1 MTDHI
6 LVIGY
11 GDTGRSAV
19 NSVLASQSDARL
31 TVLDIDFLAAV
42 EATANGVA
50 AVVGDG
56 RDRCALDEAAADI
69 ADRVIV
75 AVPDDLNAFLITRA
89 VRPLN
94 PDTLIVVVIRE
105 PVNHAIFTSDGIVT
119 VHKQQPPDD
128 RQT

>member
-11 GDTGRSAV
+11 GATGRHAV
-19 NSVLASQSDARL
+19 NSVLATQPDARVL
-31 TVLDIDFLAAV
+31 VLDTDYLAVA
-42 EATANGVA
+42 EATANGAV

-56 RDRCALDEAAADI
+56 RDTCALYDAAVEA

-75 AVPDDLNAFLITRA
+75 SVPDDLNAFLITRA

-94 PDTLIVVVIRE
+94 PDTVIVAIIRE
-105 PVNHAIFTSDGIVT
+105 AENHTIFESDGTVT
-119 VHKQQPPDD
+119 VHMGRPGD
-128 RQT
+128 QT

>member
-1 MTDHI
+1 VTDHI

-11 GDTGRSAV
+11 GDAGRCAV
-19 NSVLASQSDARL
+19 NSVLATQPDARL
-31 TVLDIDFLAAV
+31 TVLDTDYLAVA
-42 EATANGVA
+42 EATANGA
-50 AVVGDG
+50 TAVVGDG
-56 RDRCALDEAAADI
+56 RDRCALDEAAVDV

-94 PDTLIVVVIRE
+94 PDTVIVVIIRE
-105 PVNHAIFTSDGIVT
+105 AENHAIFENDGTMTIHLRQT
-119 VHKQQPPDD
+119 DD

>member
-19 NSVLASQSDARL
+19 NSVLASQPDAL
-31 TVLDIDFLAAV
+31 LIVLDIDFLAVA
-42 EATANGVA
+42 EATANGA
-50 AVVGDG
+50 TALVGDG
-56 RDRCALDEAAADI
+56 RDRCALDQATADI

-89 VRPLN
+89 VRQLN
-94 PDTLIVVVIRE
+94 PVALLVVIIRE
-105 PVNHAIFTSDGIVT
+105 PENHAIFASDGIVT
-119 VHKQQPPDD
+119 VHMQQDPDNP
-128 RQT
+128 QT